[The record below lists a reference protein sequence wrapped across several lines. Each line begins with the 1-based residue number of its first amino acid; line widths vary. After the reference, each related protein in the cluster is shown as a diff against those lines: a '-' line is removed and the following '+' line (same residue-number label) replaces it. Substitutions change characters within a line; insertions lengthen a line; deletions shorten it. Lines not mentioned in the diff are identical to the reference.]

1 MDNEQYGDHTPRSAD
16 ASVDLAAAMG
26 ELRRVLKPGGKLFVT
41 VPYGEPA
48 DLGWQRIFDA
58 DGLAEIVAAFGS
70 APEREEYFRYSE
82 HGWARS
88 SSAEA
93 AGAVY
98 RNHFATP
105 APAPD
110 RAVAARAIACL
121 EFRR

>member
-1 MDNEQYGDHTPRSAD
+1 
-16 ASVDLAAAMG
+16 VDLAAATA

-41 VPYGEPA
+41 LPYGEPA
-48 DLGWQRIFDA
+48 DLGWQRVFDA
-58 DGLAEIVAAFGS
+58 AGIVEIVAAFGA
-70 APEREEYFRYSE
+70 APEREEYFHYSE
-82 HGWARS
+82 RGWGRS
-88 SSAEA
+88 SAAEA

-105 APAPD
+105 EPAPD